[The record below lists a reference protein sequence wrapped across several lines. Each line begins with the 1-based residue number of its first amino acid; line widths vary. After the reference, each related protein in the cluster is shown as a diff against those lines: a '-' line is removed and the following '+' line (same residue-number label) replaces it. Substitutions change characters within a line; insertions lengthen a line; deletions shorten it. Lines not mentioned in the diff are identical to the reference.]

1 MRLSLWIYFIIF
13 LGLPFVSSLGF
24 AVSHAIFFFS
34 SLVLSWKSTR
44 EVNYFETE
52 NGYSILTFNSW
63 SVEFS
68 FGNPVSSEFWRHC
81 PIVIWLPVLLC
92 WSSKFIIILDHCM
105 WRIICFKH
113 NTYIL
118 ISGSTLASEFWNFHV
133 LSIFKIS
140 CVRHSLVG
148 PFSLATWWLSVLGN
162 ILDLL
167 CWLSYFLFSFWS
179 SYYVVCWTG
188 SSNYLLSHFPSF
200 LLVLLSGKAEETL
213 SFTSCIEFLNFCCL
227 VLRSVFILSVPVF
240 IASCSCFIDCNIFS
254 LDCNIGCFSPA

>member
-1 MRLSLWIYFIIF
+1 MLRQSTSCRHSMEVGRRENLTQASHSRTPRNLATAGVLKGVAAGILVSWLSKWLPPVFRCSSLDCLTLVMRLSLWIYFIIF
-13 LGLPFVSSLGF
+13 LGFPFVSSLGF

-52 NGYSILTFNSW
+52 NGYSVLMFNSW

-68 FGNPVSSEFWRHC
+68 FGNPFSSEFWRHC

-105 WRIICFKH
+105 WHIFCFKH

-133 LSIFKIS
+133 ISIF
-140 CVRHSLVG
+140 
-148 PFSLATWWLSVLGN
+148 
-162 ILDLL
+162 
-167 CWLSYFLFSFWS
+167 
-179 SYYVVCWTG
+179 
-188 SSNYLLSHFPSF
+188 
-200 LLVLLSGKAEETL
+200 
-213 SFTSCIEFLNFCCL
+213 
-227 VLRSVFILSVPVF
+227 
-240 IASCSCFIDCNIFS
+240 
-254 LDCNIGCFSPA
+254 